1 MDDSKEKTPPST
13 VPLRTPPLRPQ
24 LADCRW
30 EGVEPMQYKQEGSAP
45 FKDITRQVL
54 FDDPSLAAQV
64 RYFEM
69 QPGGYSTLE
78 RHEHMHA
85 VMILRGGGRCLV
97 GDKVIEVA
105 EHDLIHIPAMT
116 WHQFRATD
124 TEPLGFL
131 CVVNA
136 RRDRPQLP
144 KAQDIRDLASNPV
157 VAAFLEISFP
167 P

>member
-1 MDDSKEKTPPST
+1 MDDAQDKPSPTT
-13 VPLRTPPLRPQ
+13 VPLRAQ
-24 LADCRW
+24 LDECRW
-30 EGVEPMQYKQEGSAP
+30 EGVELMQYKQDGSAP

-85 VMILRGGGRCLV
+85 VMILRGRGRCLV
-97 GDKVIEVA
+97 GDKVMEVA

-124 TEPLGFL
+124 KTPLGFL

-136 RRDRPQLP
+136 QRDRPQLP
-144 KAQDIRDLASNPV
+144 EAQDIKALASNPV
-157 VAAFLEISFP
+157 VAAFLQR
-167 P
+167 